1 MLRRQ
6 PRCGDAAWC
15 SLFKLWIAGAPA
27 TLFPLPGVGV
37 AENGGRLLYHSEE
50 GSPQGDRGRKRC
62 AWLRH
67 MERRTPLNLTARFSP
82 SCLCIPDFARRWLYL
97 PLSVRPLLLVREGPG
112 VVGVL
117 DVCGRC
123 CRSCSVLVV
132 AYRRCSVLVTR
143 EVGSGLPQE
152 LQCVQVGGRV
162 REVQCV
168 GGDVWVATGRSEKCV
183 VAGRSAVVSVSV
195 SAFTSCR
202 SHGASTSKLKLNRC
216 IVICHTVST
225 RGTAVSYCHQAGDT
239 DSRGNTHS
247 HD

>member
-1 MLRRQ
+1 M
-6 PRCGDAAWC
+6 
-15 SLFKLWIAGAPA
+15 
-27 TLFPLPGVGV
+27 
-37 AENGGRLLYHSEE
+37 
-50 GSPQGDRGRKRC
+50 
-62 AWLRH
+62 
-67 MERRTPLNLTARFSP
+67 
-82 SCLCIPDFARRWLYL
+82 
-97 PLSVRPLLLVREGPG
+97 
-112 VVGVL
+112 
-117 DVCGRC
+117 
-123 CRSCSVLVV
+123 LVV
-132 AYRRCSVLVTR
+132 VYRRCSVLVTR

-225 RGTAVSYCHQAGDT
+225 CVVSCCHQAGDT